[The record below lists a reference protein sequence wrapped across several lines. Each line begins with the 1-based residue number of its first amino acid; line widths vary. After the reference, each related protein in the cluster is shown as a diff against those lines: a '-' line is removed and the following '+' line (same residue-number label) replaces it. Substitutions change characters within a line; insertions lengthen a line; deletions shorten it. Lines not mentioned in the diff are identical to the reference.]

1 MLTKRWIDFISY
13 YLLKKKEI
21 VDMYSQHKWVQCSTL
36 QLGRDISIQT
46 LTKSNFY
53 WRLVSSVASHK
64 SVEFQC
70 NLWCSVSTLGKSHES
85 LWVPW
90 IACKNGVSHLTP
102 SKLLLPT
109 AVLCLWAAWRC
120 AHRCRKAEK
129 GLTWQRMDNWTFRM
143 QLRLPIG
150 GGKKRLLIVFL
161 FKWKKKHYNSPALH
175 YKHAE
180 RNSALFLQLDHNHS
194 SCIYMEYNNLLI
206 IIFKFNQNSIS
217 LM

>member
-21 VDMYSQHKWVQCSTL
+21 VDMYS
-36 QLGRDISIQT
+36 SIQT
-46 LTKSNFY
+46 LAKRNFY
-53 WRLVSSVASHK
+53 CRLVSSAASHK

-70 NLWCSVSTLGKSHES
+70 NLWRSASTLGKWHES
-85 LWVPW
+85 LSVPW
-90 IACKNGVSHLTP
+90 IACQNGVSQLTP

-109 AVLCLWAAWRC
+109 AVLCLWTAWRC

-129 GLTWQRMDNWTFRM
+129 GLAWQRMDNWTFRM
-143 QLRLPIG
+143 QPRFLIG
-150 GGKKRLLIVFL
+150 GKTAIWSFFIQMKKN
-161 FKWKKKHYNSPALH
+161 KKHYNNAALH

-180 RNSALFLQLDHNHS
+180 RNSALLLQLDHNHS
-194 SCIYMEYNNLLI
+194 SCIYMDYNNLLI
-206 IIFKFNQNSIS
+206 IIFKFDHNSIS